1 MTTLKSSSQAST
13 YYSKDNYYTK
23 EPTAESLEK
32 AEWYG
37 KGAEVLGL
45 VDQDFDPDKFKEL
58 LEGKE
63 IKYIDSRLAELAEY
77 MKQNRMKKITVIV
90 SGDPGFYSML
100 NYLENVF
107 GREEL
112 EVIPGISSVQYMF
125 ARLGMHWYDAF
136 VSSLHGKE
144 FNFTEKLNDYN
155 KMGLLTDSKF
165 TPQRIAGELFKNKQN
180 DVKIFVG
187 ENLSYENEKIWEFFP
202 ENPPYFPLFT
212 LRAKARNSPAPSNMR
227 AT

>member
-1 MTTLKSSSQAST
+1 MEKIKVAGLGPGNPDYILPAAGKAIAGSEIVIGGKRNIESIE
-13 YYSKDNYYTK
+13 KL
-23 EPTAESLEK
+23 TA
-32 AEWYG
+32 
-37 KGAEVLGL
+37 
-45 VDQDFDPDKFKEL
+45 
-58 LEGKE
+58 GKE
-63 IKYIDSRLAELAEY
+63 IKYIDSRLGELAEY
-77 MKQNRMKKITVIV
+77 IKQNRGKKITVIV

-100 NYLENVF
+100 NYLENTF

-144 FNFTEKLNDYN
+144 FDFAEKMNDYN
-155 KMGLLTDSKF
+155 KMGLLTDNKF
-165 TPQRIAGELFKNKQN
+165 TPQKIAEELFSKGQN

-202 ENPPYFPLFT
+202 ESLSAFEYKFGINVVILV
-212 LRAKARNSPAPSNMR
+212 KE
-227 AT
+227 

>member
-1 MTTLKSSSQAST
+1 MLQEEESWGGV
-13 YYSKDNYYTK
+13 KDGNYNMKKIKVAGLGPGNPDYILPAVRK
-23 EPTAESLEK
+23 AAEDSDIIIGGRRNIESI
-32 AEWYG
+32 
-37 KGAEVLGL
+37 
-45 VDQDFDPDKFKEL
+45 KEL

-77 MKQNRMKKITVIV
+77 IKQNRIKKITVIV

-100 NYLENVF
+100 NYLENTF

-144 FNFTEKLNDYN
+144 FDFAQKMNDCN
-155 KMGLLTDSKF
+155 KMGLLTDNKF
-165 TPQRIAGELFKNKQN
+165 TPRKIAEELFNKKQN
-180 DVKIFVG
+180 NVKIFVG

-202 ENPPYFPLFT
+202 ENLYNFEYEFGINVVILI
-212 LRAKARNSPAPSNMR
+212 KE
-227 AT
+227 

>member
-1 MTTLKSSSQAST
+1 MLQEEESWGGV
-13 YYSKDNYYTK
+13 KDGNYNMKKIRVAGLGPGNPDYILPAVRKAAEDSDIIIGGRRNIESIK
-23 EPTAESLEK
+23 E
-32 AEWYG
+32 
-37 KGAEVLGL
+37 
-45 VDQDFDPDKFKEL
+45 F

-180 DVKIFVG
+180 GVKIFVG

-202 ENPPYFPLFT
+202 ENLYDFDYKFGINVVVLV
-212 LRAKARNSPAPSNMR
+212 K
-227 AT
+227 

>member
-1 MTTLKSSSQAST
+1 MLQEKENWGEA
-13 YYSKDNYYTK
+13 KDGNYNMEKIKVAGLGPGNPDYILPAAK
-23 EPTAESLEK
+23 MAVADSEIVIGGKRNIESI
-32 AEWYG
+32 
-37 KGAEVLGL
+37 
-45 VDQDFDPDKFKEL
+45 KEL
-58 LEGKE
+58 LNGKE

-77 MKQNRMKKITVIV
+77 IKQNRMKKITVIV

-100 NYLENVF
+100 NYLENTF

-144 FNFTEKLNDYN
+144 FDFAQKMNDCN
-155 KMGLLTDSKF
+155 KMGLLTDNKF
-165 TPQRIAGELFKNKQN
+165 TPRKIAEELFNKKQN
-180 DVKIFVG
+180 NVKIFVG

-202 ENPPYFPLFT
+202 ENLYNFEYEFGINVVILI
-212 LRAKARNSPAPSNMR
+212 KE
-227 AT
+227 